1 MPNYREQTGEVGTY
15 NNLKVYVLHGGDFLR
30 GLAKNQL
37 NYTTIYCLKD
47 FDPYHK
53 LLPDCMYAYMINKD
67 DPDNVYCLGTMGNY
81 GKVNFKKNI
90 DSCEKFA
97 ITRKSAP
104 TPDISRNPDATA
116 ADISRNPD
124 ATAAIDDILSEI
136 RSWNT
141 KINYADYTKTVDAYL
156 EALA

>member
-15 NNLKVYVLHGGDFLR
+15 NNLKVNVLHGGDFLR

-67 DPDNVYCLGTMGNY
+67 DPNNVYCLGTMGNY

-90 DSCEKFA
+90 GSCEKFA
-97 ITRKSAP
+97 LANKSAP
-104 TPDISRNPDATA
+104 TPDISRNL
-116 ADISRNPD
+116 D

>member
-1 MPNYREQTGEVGTY
+1 MPNYREQSGEVGTY
-15 NNLKVYVLHGGDFLR
+15 NNLKVHVLHGGDFLR
-30 GLAKNQL
+30 GLAKDQL

-67 DPDNVYCLGTMGNY
+67 DPNNVYCLGTMGNY

-90 DSCEKFA
+90 GSCEKFA
-97 ITRKSAP
+97 ITRKSEPTSKTTPVPP
-104 TPDISRNPDATA
+104 TPDISRNL
-116 ADISRNPD
+116 D

>member
-15 NNLKVYVLHGGDFLR
+15 NNLKVNVLHGGDFLR
-30 GLAKNQL
+30 GLAKDQL

-67 DPDNVYCLGTMGNY
+67 DPNNVYCLGTMGNY

-97 ITRKSAP
+97 LANKSAP
-104 TPDISRNPDATA
+104 TP
-116 ADISRNPD
+116 DISRNPD

-141 KINYADYTKTVDAYL
+141 KINYADYTKTVDKYL

>member
-1 MPNYREQTGEVGTY
+1 MPNYREQNGEVGNY
-15 NNLKVYVLHGGDFLR
+15 NGLKVHVLHGGDFLR

-90 DSCEKFA
+90 SLCERFPINCKP
-97 ITRKSAP
+97 KDP
-104 TPDISRNPDATA
+104 TVDISRTPDA
-116 ADISRNPD
+116 S
-124 ATAAIDDILSEI
+124 AAIDDILSEI

>member
-1 MPNYREQTGEVGTY
+1 MPNYREQTGEVGSY

-90 DSCEKFA
+90 GSCEKFA
-97 ITRKSAP
+97 IAHKSAP
-104 TPDISRNPDATA
+104 TT
-116 ADISRNPD
+116 DISRNPD

>member
-15 NNLKVYVLHGGDFLR
+15 NNLKVNVLHGGEFVKKLINKQVAYD
-30 GLAKNQL
+30 
-37 NYTTIYCLKD
+37 TIYCLKD
-47 FDPYHK
+47 IDPYHK

-67 DPDNVYCLGTMGNY
+67 DPNNVYCLGTMGNY

-90 DSCEKFA
+90 GSCEKFA

-104 TPDISRNPDATA
+104 TT
-116 ADISRNPD
+116 DISRNPD

-141 KINYADYTKTVDAYL
+141 KINYADYTKTVDKYL

>member
-15 NNLKVYVLHGGDFLR
+15 NNLKVNVLHGGDFLR
-30 GLAKNQL
+30 GLAKDQL

-90 DSCEKFA
+90 SSCEKFA
-97 ITRKSAP
+97 LANKPAP
-104 TPDISRNPDATA
+104 TP
-116 ADISRNPD
+116 DISRNPD

-141 KINYADYTKTVDAYL
+141 KINYADYTKTVDKYM

>member
-1 MPNYREQTGEVGTY
+1 MPNYREQTGEVGSY
-15 NNLKVYVLHGGDFLR
+15 NNLKVNVLHGGDFLR
-30 GLAKNQL
+30 GLAKDQL

-67 DPDNVYCLGTMGNY
+67 DPGNVYCLGTMGNY

-90 DSCEKFA
+90 ASCEKFA

-104 TPDISRNPDATA
+104 TP
-116 ADISRNPD
+116 DISRNPD

>member
-1 MPNYREQTGEVGTY
+1 MPNYREQTGEVGSY
-15 NNLKVYVLHGGDFLR
+15 NNLKVYVLHGGEFVKKLINKQVAYD
-30 GLAKNQL
+30 
-37 NYTTIYCLKD
+37 TIYCLKD
-47 FDPYHK
+47 IDPYHK

-90 DSCEKFA
+90 AACEKFA
-97 ITRKSAP
+97 LTNKSAS
-104 TPDISRNPDATA
+104 TT
-116 ADISRNPD
+116 DISRNPD

>member
-15 NNLKVYVLHGGDFLR
+15 NNLKVNVLHGGDFLR

-67 DPDNVYCLGTMGNY
+67 DPNNVYCLGTMGNY

-90 DSCEKFA
+90 GSCEKFA

-104 TPDISRNPDATA
+104 TP
-116 ADISRNPD
+116 DISRNPD

>member
-15 NNLKVYVLHGGDFLR
+15 NGLKVHVLHGGDFLR

-67 DPDNVYCLGTMGNY
+67 DPNNVYCLGTMGNY

-90 DSCEKFA
+90 GLCEKFA
-97 ITRKSAP
+97 ITHKSAP
-104 TPDISRNPDATA
+104 TTDISRNPDT
-116 ADISRNPD
+116 
-124 ATAAIDDILSEI
+124 TAAIDDILSEI

>member
-15 NNLKVYVLHGGDFLR
+15 NNLKVNVLHGGDFLR
-30 GLAKNQL
+30 GLVKDQL

-67 DPDNVYCLGTMGNY
+67 DPNNVYCLGTMGNY

-90 DSCEKFA
+90 GSCEKFA
-97 ITRKSAP
+97 LANKSAKSAP
-104 TPDISRNPDATA
+104 TP
-116 ADISRNPD
+116 DISRNPD

>member
-15 NNLKVYVLHGGDFLR
+15 NNLKVNVLHGGDFLR

-90 DSCEKFA
+90 GSCEKFA
-97 ITRKSAP
+97 IANKSAP
-104 TPDISRNPDATA
+104 TP
-116 ADISRNPD
+116 DISRNPD

>member
-15 NNLKVYVLHGGDFLR
+15 NGLKVHVLHGGDFLR
-30 GLAKNQL
+30 GLAKGQL

-67 DPDNVYCLGTMGNY
+67 DPDNIYCLGTMGNY

-90 DSCEKFA
+90 NSCEKFA
-97 ITRKSAP
+97 ITHKPAP
-104 TPDISRNPDATA
+104 TP
-116 ADISRNPD
+116 DISRNPD

>member
-15 NNLKVYVLHGGDFLR
+15 NNLKVNVLHGGDFLR

-90 DSCEKFA
+90 AACEKFA
-97 ITRKSAP
+97 LANKPAP
-104 TPDISRNPDATA
+104 TP
-116 ADISRNPD
+116 DISRNPD

>member
-1 MPNYREQTGEVGTY
+1 MPNYREQTGEVGSY

-30 GLAKNQL
+30 GLAKDQL

-67 DPDNVYCLGTMGNY
+67 DPNNVYCLGTMGNY

-104 TPDISRNPDATA
+104 TPDISRNL
-116 ADISRNPD
+116 D

>member
-104 TPDISRNPDATA
+104 TT
-116 ADISRNPD
+116 DISRNPD

>member
-15 NNLKVYVLHGGDFLR
+15 NNLKVNVLHGGEFVKKLINKQVAYD
-30 GLAKNQL
+30 
-37 NYTTIYCLKD
+37 TIYCLKD
-47 FDPYHK
+47 IDPYHK

-67 DPDNVYCLGTMGNY
+67 DPNNVYCLGTMGNY

-90 DSCEKFA
+90 GSCEKFA
-97 ITRKSAP
+97 LANKPAP
-104 TPDISRNPDATA
+104 TP
-116 ADISRNPD
+116 DISRNPD

>member
-1 MPNYREQTGEVGTY
+1 MPNYREQTGEVGNY
-15 NNLKVYVLHGGDFLR
+15 NGLKVHVLHGGDFLR
-30 GLAKNQL
+30 GLAKDQL

-67 DPDNVYCLGTMGNY
+67 DPNNVYCLGTMGNY

-90 DSCEKFA
+90 ESCEKFA
-97 ITRKSAP
+97 RTLTRKSAP
-104 TPDISRNPDATA
+104 TP
-116 ADISRNPD
+116 DISRNPD

-141 KINYADYTKTVDAYL
+141 KINYADYTKTVDKYL
-156 EALA
+156 EALT

>member
-15 NNLKVYVLHGGDFLR
+15 NGLKVHVLHGGDFLR

-90 DSCEKFA
+90 SSCEKFGLA
-97 ITRKSAP
+97 NKSAP
-104 TPDISRNPDATA
+104 T

>member
-1 MPNYREQTGEVGTY
+1 MPNYREQTGEVGNY
-15 NNLKVYVLHGGDFLR
+15 NGLKVHVLHGGDFLR

-53 LLPDCMYAYMINKD
+53 LLPDCMYAYMLNKD
-67 DPDNVYCLGTMGNY
+67 DPNNVYCLGTMGNY

-90 DSCEKFA
+90 GSCEKFA

-104 TPDISRNPDATA
+104 TT
-116 ADISRNPD
+116 DISRNPD

>member
-15 NNLKVYVLHGGDFLR
+15 NGLKVHVLHGGDFLR
-30 GLAKNQL
+30 GLAKDQL
-37 NYTTIYCLKD
+37 NYTTIDCLKD

-97 ITRKSAP
+97 LANKSAP
-104 TPDISRNPDATA
+104 TP
-116 ADISRNPD
+116 DISRNPD

>member
-15 NNLKVYVLHGGDFLR
+15 NDLKVHVLHGGDFLR

-67 DPDNVYCLGTMGNY
+67 DPNNIYCLGTMGNY

-90 DSCEKFA
+90 GSCEKFA
-97 ITRKSAP
+97 ITQKSAP
-104 TPDISRNPDATA
+104 T

>member
-1 MPNYREQTGEVGTY
+1 MPNYREQNGEVGTY
-15 NNLKVYVLHGGDFLR
+15 NNLKVHVLHGGDFLR

-67 DPDNVYCLGTMGNY
+67 DPNNVYCLGTMGNY

-90 DSCEKFA
+90 ESCEKFA
-97 ITRKSAP
+97 RTLTRKSAP
-104 TPDISRNPDATA
+104 TT
-116 ADISRNPD
+116 DISRNPD

>member
-1 MPNYREQTGEVGTY
+1 MPNYREQTGEVGNY
-15 NNLKVYVLHGGDFLR
+15 NGLKVHVLHGGDFLR
-30 GLAKNQL
+30 ELAKNQL

-67 DPDNVYCLGTMGNY
+67 DPNNVYCLGTMGNY

-90 DSCEKFA
+90 GSCEKFA
-97 ITRKSAP
+97 IIRKSAT
-104 TPDISRNPDATA
+104 TP
-116 ADISRNPD
+116 DISRNPD

>member
-1 MPNYREQTGEVGTY
+1 MPNYREQTGEVGSY
-15 NNLKVYVLHGGDFLR
+15 NSLKVHVLHGGDFLR

-47 FDPYHK
+47 FAPYHK

-90 DSCEKFA
+90 GSCEKFA
-97 ITRKSAP
+97 ITHKSAP
-104 TPDISRNPDATA
+104 TPDISRNL
-116 ADISRNPD
+116 D

>member
-15 NNLKVYVLHGGDFLR
+15 NGLKVHVLHGGDFLR

-53 LLPDCMYAYMINKD
+53 LLPDCIYAYMINKD

-90 DSCEKFA
+90 GSCEKFA
-97 ITRKSAP
+97 LANKSAP
-104 TPDISRNPDATA
+104 TPDISRNL
-116 ADISRNPD
+116 D

>member
-15 NNLKVYVLHGGDFLR
+15 NGLKVHVLHGGDFLR

-67 DPDNVYCLGTMGNY
+67 DPNNIYCLGTMGNY

-90 DSCEKFA
+90 GSCEKFA
-97 ITRKSAP
+97 ITQKSAP
-104 TPDISRNPDATA
+104 V

-156 EALA
+156 EALT

>member
-15 NNLKVYVLHGGDFLR
+15 NNLKVNVLHGGDFLR
-30 GLAKNQL
+30 GLAKDQL

-67 DPDNVYCLGTMGNY
+67 DPNNVYCLGTMGNY

-90 DSCEKFA
+90 GSCEKFA
-97 ITRKSAP
+97 ITNKSAP
-104 TPDISRNPDATA
+104 TPDISRNPDT
-116 ADISRNPD
+116 
-124 ATAAIDDILSEI
+124 TAAIDDILSEI

-141 KINYADYTKTVDAYL
+141 KINYADYTKTVDKYL

>member
-15 NNLKVYVLHGGDFLR
+15 NDLKVHVLHGGDFLR

-67 DPDNVYCLGTMGNY
+67 DPNNIYCLGTMGNY

-90 DSCEKFA
+90 GSCEKFA
-97 ITRKSAP
+97 ITHKSAP
-104 TPDISRNPDATA
+104 T

-156 EALA
+156 EALT

>member
-1 MPNYREQTGEVGTY
+1 MPNYREQTGEVGSY

-90 DSCEKFA
+90 AACEKFA
-97 ITRKSAP
+97 ITNKSAP
-104 TPDISRNPDATA
+104 AT
-116 ADISRNPD
+116 DISRNPD

>member
-15 NNLKVYVLHGGDFLR
+15 NNLKVNVLHGGDFLR

-97 ITRKSAP
+97 ITHKPAP
-104 TPDISRNPDATA
+104 ATDISRNL
-116 ADISRNPD
+116 D

>member
-15 NNLKVYVLHGGDFLR
+15 NNLKVHVLHGGDFLR

-67 DPDNVYCLGTMGNY
+67 DPNNVYCLGTMGNY

-90 DSCEKFA
+90 GSCEKFA
-97 ITRKSAP
+97 LANKSAP
-104 TPDISRNPDATA
+104 TTDISRNPDT
-116 ADISRNPD
+116 
-124 ATAAIDDILSEI
+124 TAAIDDILSEI

>member
-15 NNLKVYVLHGGDFLR
+15 NKLKVHVLHGGDFLR

-67 DPDNVYCLGTMGNY
+67 DSDNVYCLGTMGNY

-90 DSCEKFA
+90 GSCEKFA

-104 TPDISRNPDATA
+104 TPDISRNL
-116 ADISRNPD
+116 D
-124 ATAAIDDILSEI
+124 ATAAIDDILSAI

>member
-15 NNLKVYVLHGGDFLR
+15 NNLKVNVLHGGDFLR

-67 DPDNVYCLGTMGNY
+67 DPNNIYCLGTMGNY

-97 ITRKSAP
+97 ITNKSAP
-104 TPDISRNPDATA
+104 TP
-116 ADISRNPD
+116 DISRNPD

>member
-15 NNLKVYVLHGGDFLR
+15 NNLKVNVLHGGDFLR
-30 GLAKNQL
+30 GLAKDQL

-67 DPDNVYCLGTMGNY
+67 DPNNIYCLGTMSNY

-90 DSCEKFA
+90 GSCEKFA
-97 ITRKSAP
+97 ITRKSAS
-104 TPDISRNPDATA
+104 TP
-116 ADISRNPD
+116 DISRNPD

-141 KINYADYTKTVDAYL
+141 KINYADYTKTVDTYL

>member
-30 GLAKNQL
+30 GLAKDQL

-53 LLPDCMYAYMINKD
+53 VLPDCMYAYMINKD
-67 DPDNVYCLGTMGNY
+67 DPNNVYCLGTMGNY
-81 GKVNFKKNI
+81 GKVSFKKNI
-90 DSCEKFA
+90 GSCEKFA

-104 TPDISRNPDATA
+104 TP
-116 ADISRNPD
+116 DISRNPD

>member
-15 NNLKVYVLHGGDFLR
+15 NGLKVHVLHGGDFLR

-67 DPDNVYCLGTMGNY
+67 DTNNVYCLGTMGNY

-90 DSCEKFA
+90 GSCEKFA
-97 ITRKSAP
+97 ITHKSAP
-104 TPDISRNPDATA
+104 T
-116 ADISRNPD
+116 ADISKNLD

-141 KINYADYTKTVDAYL
+141 KINYADYTKTVDKYL

>member
-15 NNLKVYVLHGGDFLR
+15 NGLKVHVLHGGDFLR

-67 DPDNVYCLGTMGNY
+67 DPNNVYCLGTMGNY

-90 DSCEKFA
+90 SSCEKFA
-97 ITRKSAP
+97 LANKSAP
-104 TPDISRNPDATA
+104 TPDISRNL
-116 ADISRNPD
+116 D